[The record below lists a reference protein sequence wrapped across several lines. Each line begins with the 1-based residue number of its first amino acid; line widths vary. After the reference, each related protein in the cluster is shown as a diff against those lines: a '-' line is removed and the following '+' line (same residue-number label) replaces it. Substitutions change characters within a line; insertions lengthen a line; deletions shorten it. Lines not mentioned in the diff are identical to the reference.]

1 MKRINLILSILVAIL
16 IAGCGGTTTV
26 TTPSPSPPSPT
37 PDNIPPTPPT
47 NLTAIA
53 VSANTVELSWSPSID
68 YGGSGL
74 AGYVVERAT
83 SSNGPFIPIAWTSS
97 TTYKDTNLSPNTTY
111 YYRVRAYDNGGNYSS
126 YSNIASATTSS
137 IPDTSPPSIKNTQVN
152 PPRLDFKGGD
162 IIISAEVDDPSGVSE
177 VWARLR
183 KPDGSEENIPMI
195 LTNNYCQAKVTAQPN
210 LRTDGKEETYFV
222 WIFAK
227 DKNGNETPSPGV
239 PPEGLTFSVLA
250 SLAPPNPPY
259 SP

>member
-1 MKRINLILSILVAIL
+1 MKRINWIISIAVAIL
-16 IAGCGGTTTV
+16 IAGCGGTTTS
-26 TTPSPSPPSPT
+26 TSPPSPPPT
-37 PDNIPPTPPT
+37 TDDIPPTPPA

-53 VSANTVELSWSPSID
+53 VSASAIDLSWSPSID

-111 YYRVRAYDNGGNYSS
+111 YYRVRAYDNSGNYSS
-126 YSNIASATTSS
+126 YSNITSATTSS

-152 PPRLDFKGGD
+152 PAQLDFKGGD
-162 IIISAEVDDPSGVSE
+162 VIISAEVDDPSGVSE

-183 KPDGSEENIPMI
+183 KPDGSEENIPMT
-195 LTNNYCQAKVTAQPN
+195 LANNYYQAKVTAQPN
-210 LRTDGKEETYFV
+210 LRTDGKEETYFI

-227 DKNGNETPSPGV
+227 DKNGNETPPPGI
-239 PPEGLTFSVLA
+239 PPEGLIFSVLA
-250 SLAPPNPPY
+250 PLAPPNPPY